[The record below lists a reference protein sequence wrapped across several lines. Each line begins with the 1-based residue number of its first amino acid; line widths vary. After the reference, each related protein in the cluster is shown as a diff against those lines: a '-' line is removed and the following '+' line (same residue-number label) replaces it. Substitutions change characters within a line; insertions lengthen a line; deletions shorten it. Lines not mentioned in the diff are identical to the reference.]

1 MTFTPDVWAAFAIS
15 AIASGI
21 YGAAYLTRPP
31 TLARAAVK
39 TLAVGAL
46 AVGAAR
52 AGLHP
57 VAVMALTLSAV
68 GDFFLAFDKAWT
80 LALGIVAFLLAQLCF
95 LTGFTVLWLISGDL
109 SPIWPR
115 HVLQGVIAIVAVG
128 SLVWL
133 WRDLKAMT
141 IPVIL
146 YIGAIS
152 AMAAMAVMLDW
163 RAWPIM
169 LGAFSWLVSDAVLA
183 GELFK
188 LPADAP
194 VRKITTPLV
203 WWTYYGAQAL
213 IVIGIFMAI
222 RVMA

>member
-1 MTFTPDVWAAFAIS
+1 MSFTFDVWAAFAVS
-15 AIASGI
+15 AAASAV
-21 YGAAYLTRPP
+21 YGFYYLTRPA
-31 TLARAAVK
+31 TLLRAAVK

-46 AVGAAR
+46 AFGVWR
-52 AGLHP
+52 VGLHP
-57 VAVMALTLSAV
+57 VAVMAFAMSAV
-68 GDFFLAFDKAWT
+68 GDFFLAFDRAWT

-95 LTGFTVLWLISGDL
+95 IAGFTVMWLLSGDL

-115 HVLQGVIAIVAVG
+115 HALQALIGAVAIG

-146 YIGAIS
+146 YIAAIS
-152 AMAAMAVMLDW
+152 LMAAMAVMLDW
-163 RAWPIM
+163 GAWPIM

-188 LPADAP
+188 LPAEAP
-194 VRKITTPLV
+194 VRKVTTPLV

-213 IVIGIFMAI
+213 ILIGILLAI
-222 RVMA
+222 RAMA